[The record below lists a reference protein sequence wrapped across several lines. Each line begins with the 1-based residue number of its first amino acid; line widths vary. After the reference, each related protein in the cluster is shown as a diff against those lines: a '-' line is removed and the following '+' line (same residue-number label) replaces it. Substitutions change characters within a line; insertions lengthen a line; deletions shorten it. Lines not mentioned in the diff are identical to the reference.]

1 VSSPDGLSP
10 CETHRLAERPT
21 AVRRRN
27 PTGEVVAIV
36 DHPGMLAASGDP
48 GFGVRVTYSHSKKK
62 PHPAMKL
69 RRSSVI
75 RARQH
80 GEATT

>member
-1 VSSPDGLSP
+1 
-10 CETHRLAERPT
+10 
-21 AVRRRN
+21 
-27 PTGEVVAIV
+27 VAIV